1 MLTNNNSKFIFY
13 NFNNYLNRIGRPI
26 QFVRHTITSDDDYAL
41 TKLQNKEWLYFIERI
56 VEVSQSSVQLQNLG
70 RPFDITEKKIIDD
83 TIQNF
88 KLCKQLYMS
97 LHNTIGNN
105 LLEYI

>member
-41 TKLQNKEWLYFIERI
+41 TKL
-56 VEVSQSSVQLQNLG
+56 
-70 RPFDITEKKIIDD
+70 
-83 TIQNF
+83 
-88 KLCKQLYMS
+88 
-97 LHNTIGNN
+97 
-105 LLEYI
+105 